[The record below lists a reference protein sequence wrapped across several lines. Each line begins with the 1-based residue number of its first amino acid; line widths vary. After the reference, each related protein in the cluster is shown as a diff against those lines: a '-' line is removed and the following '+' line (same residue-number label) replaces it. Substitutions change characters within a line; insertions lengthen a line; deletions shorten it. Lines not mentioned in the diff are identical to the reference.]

1 MKKNRLIIFALIL
14 VIITAFATVLHLSTR
29 EEVVEGHLK
38 LTIGDKETTT
48 DLDDFEYEQLSGV
61 RVNGKGEE
69 IPMEGEGI
77 LMRDLL
83 KSIGAEDYKKVRIVA
98 DDSYIAEVNE
108 EEVLEDGKVC
118 LFLQEEG
125 GLRLVVF
132 GDENSK
138 RSVSDVVQII
148 VEID

>member
-1 MKKNRLIIFALIL
+1 MKKNRLMIFAFVLVAVTAIVATIHLNTRDEVAEGQIKLIN
-14 VIITAFATVLHLSTR
+14 
-29 EEVVEGHLK
+29 
-38 LTIGDKETTT
+38 GDKEITVN
-48 DLDDFEYEQLSGV
+48 LNDFEYEQLSGI

-69 IPMEGEGI
+69 IPMEGKGI

-83 KSIGAEDYKKVRIVA
+83 KTVETIEYETVQVMA
-98 DDSYIAEVNE
+98 DDSYTAEVTV
-108 EEVLEDGKVC
+108 EEVIEDGKVC

-148 VEID
+148 IE

>member
-1 MKKNRLIIFALIL
+1 MKKNRLMIFAFVLVVVTAIAAIIHLNTRDEVAEGQIKLIN
-14 VIITAFATVLHLSTR
+14 
-29 EEVVEGHLK
+29 
-38 LTIGDKETTT
+38 GDKETTVNLK
-48 DLDDFEYEQLSGV
+48 DLEYEQLSGI

-69 IPMEGEGI
+69 IPMEGKGI

-83 KSIGAEDYKKVRIVA
+83 KTVETKEYETVQVVA
-98 DDSYIAEVNE
+98 DDSYTAEVTV
-108 EEVLEDGKVC
+108 EEVMEDGKVC

-148 VEID
+148 IE

>member
-1 MKKNRLIIFALIL
+1 MKKNRLMIFAFVL
-14 VIITAFATVLHLSTR
+14 VAVTAIMATIHLNTR
-29 EEVVEGHLK
+29 EEVAEGQIK
-38 LTIGDKETTT
+38 LINGDKEITVN
-48 DLDDFEYEQLSGV
+48 LNNLEYEQLSGI

-69 IPMEGEGI
+69 IPVEGKGI

-83 KSIGAEDYKKVRIVA
+83 KTVETIEYETVQVVA
-98 DDSYIAEVNE
+98 DDSYTAEVTV
-108 EEVLEDGKVC
+108 EEVMEDGKVC

-148 VEID
+148 IE

>member
-1 MKKNRLIIFALIL
+1 MKKNRLMIFAFVLVAVTAIAAIIHLNTRDEVAEGQIKLIN
-14 VIITAFATVLHLSTR
+14 
-29 EEVVEGHLK
+29 
-38 LTIGDKETTT
+38 GDKEITVN
-48 DLDDFEYEQLSGV
+48 LNDFEYEQLSGI

-69 IPMEGEGI
+69 IPVEGKGI

-83 KSIGAEDYKKVRIVA
+83 KTVETIEYETVQVMA
-98 DDSYIAEVNE
+98 DDSYTAEVTA
-108 EEVLEDGKVC
+108 EEVMEDGKVC

-148 VEID
+148 IE

>member
-1 MKKNRLIIFALIL
+1 MKKNRLMIFAFVL
-14 VIITAFATVLHLSTR
+14 VAVTAIAAIIHLNTR
-29 EEVVEGHLK
+29 DEVAEGQIK
-38 LTIGDKETTT
+38 IINGDKEITVNLN
-48 DLDDFEYEQLSGV
+48 DLEYEQLSGI

-69 IPMEGEGI
+69 IPVEGKGI

-83 KSIGAEDYKKVRIVA
+83 KSIGAEDYKKVQIVA
-98 DDSYIAEVNE
+98 DDSYIAEVNV

-148 VEID
+148 IE

>member
-1 MKKNRLIIFALIL
+1 MKKNRLMIFAFVL
-14 VIITAFATVLHLSTR
+14 VAVTAIMATIHLNTR
-29 EEVVEGHLK
+29 EEVAEGQIK
-38 LTIGDKETTT
+38 LINGDKEITVN
-48 DLDDFEYEQLSGV
+48 LNNLEYEQLSGI

-69 IPMEGEGI
+69 IPVEGKGI

-83 KSIGAEDYKKVRIVA
+83 KTVETIEYETVQVVA
-98 DDSYIAEVNE
+98 DDSYTAEVTV
-108 EEVLEDGKVC
+108 EEVMEDGKVC

-138 RSVSDVVQII
+138 RRVSDVVQII
-148 VEID
+148 IE

>member
-14 VIITAFATVLHLSTR
+14 VIITVFAAVLHLNTR
-29 EEVVEGHLK
+29 EEVAEGHLK
-38 LTIGDKETTT
+38 LTIGEKEVTA
-48 DLDDFEYEQLSGV
+48 DLNDFEYEQLSGI

-69 IPMEGEGI
+69 ILMEGEGI

-83 KSIGAEDYKKVRIVA
+83 KSIGAETYKKVRIVA
-98 DDSYIAEVNE
+98 DDSYIAEVNV

-125 GLRLVVF
+125 GLRLAVF
-132 GDENSK
+132 GDENRK

-148 VEID
+148 VE

>member
-1 MKKNRLIIFALIL
+1 MKKNRLMIFAFVLVAVTAIAAIIHLNTRDEVAEGQIKLIN
-14 VIITAFATVLHLSTR
+14 
-29 EEVVEGHLK
+29 
-38 LTIGDKETTT
+38 GDKEITVNLN
-48 DLDDFEYEQLSGV
+48 DLEYEQLSGI

-69 IPMEGEGI
+69 IPVEGKGI

-83 KSIGAEDYKKVRIVA
+83 KTVETIEYETVQVMA
-98 DDSYIAEVNE
+98 DDSYTAEVTA
-108 EEVLEDGKVC
+108 EEVMEDGKVC

-148 VEID
+148 IE

>member
-1 MKKNRLIIFALIL
+1 MIFAFVL
-14 VIITAFATVLHLSTR
+14 VAVTAIMATIHLNTR
-29 EEVVEGHLK
+29 EEVAEGQIK
-38 LTIGDKETTT
+38 LINGDKEITVN
-48 DLDDFEYEQLSGV
+48 LNNLEYEQLSGI

-69 IPMEGEGI
+69 IPVEGKGI

-83 KSIGAEDYKKVRIVA
+83 KTVETIEYETVQVVA
-98 DDSYIAEVNE
+98 DDSYTAEVTV
-108 EEVLEDGKVC
+108 EEVMEDGKVC

-148 VEID
+148 IE

>member
-1 MKKNRLIIFALIL
+1 MKKNRLMIFAFVLVVVTAIAAIIHLNTRDEVAEGQIKLIN
-14 VIITAFATVLHLSTR
+14 
-29 EEVVEGHLK
+29 
-38 LTIGDKETTT
+38 GDKETTVNLN
-48 DLDDFEYEQLSGV
+48 DLEYEQLSGI

-69 IPMEGEGI
+69 IPMEGKGI

-83 KSIGAEDYKKVRIVA
+83 KTVETKEYETVQVVA
-98 DDSYIAEVNE
+98 DDSYTAEVTV
-108 EEVLEDGKVC
+108 EEVMEDGKVC

-148 VEID
+148 IE